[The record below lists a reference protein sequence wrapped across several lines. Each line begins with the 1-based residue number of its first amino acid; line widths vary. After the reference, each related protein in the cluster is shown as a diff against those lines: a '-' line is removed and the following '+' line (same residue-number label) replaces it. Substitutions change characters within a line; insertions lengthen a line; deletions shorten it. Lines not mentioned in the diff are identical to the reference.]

1 MLFYVR
7 RNVVVNFSQQNST
20 CEVHYNTCVR
30 TCVSVHA
37 CECMI
42 IMPRAEAYGSSLTL
56 GTKGYGSR
64 FVVRSFV
71 RSVHCAT
78 ESSAHFFAP
87 VKVRTG

>member
-1 MLFYVR
+1 MLIYSILAYAEDVLANLDCTGLVLHAMSLTLGR
-7 RNVVVNFSQQNST
+7 RVTVVVW
-20 CEVHYNTCVR
+20 
-30 TCVSVHA
+30 
-37 CECMI
+37 
-42 IMPRAEAYGSSLTL
+42 SLTL

-64 FVVRSFV
+64 FVVCSFV